1 MKSPVFVYGTLSH
14 PSVVQVLLGRPILT
28 QEFRKAWVAGFSRH
42 PVKNY
47 VYPGMIPS
55 TTTTSTTI
63 TPKVSG
69 FLLEDLSD
77 LDRQL
82 LDYFEGD
89 QYSRQTIQAVV
100 QADTRSDKKK
110 GQETI
115 TVESYI
121 WEPALI
127 DELELD
133 QEWSYET
140 FLTDKLEWYLENI
153 VWPCRQQME
162 ELGMTQDL

>member
-14 PSVVQVLLGRPILT
+14 PSVVQVLLGRQLLVK
-28 QEFRKAWVAGFSRH
+28 EFRKACVSGFSRH

-47 VYPGMIPS
+47 VFPGMIPS
-55 TTTTSTTI
+55 TTTTNP
-63 TPKVSG
+63 TPKVNG

-89 QYSRQTIQAVV
+89 EYSRQTLQAVV
-100 QADTRSDKKK
+100 KVDTDSDQ
-110 GQETI
+110 QEIHEAI
-115 TVESYI
+115 TVETYI
-121 WEPALI
+121 WKPALI

-140 FLTDKLEWYLENI
+140 FLRDKLDWYLENT
-153 VWPCRQQME
+153 VRPCRHQME
-162 ELGMTQDL
+162 ELGMTNDL